1 VRVCEAGLAG
11 IVLAG
16 MGFLGIFE
24 AFYIKDILDR
34 IRIRGIAAAVD
45 F

>member
-1 VRVCEAGLAG
+1 VGIGL
-11 IVLAG
+11 VSLAG

-24 AFYIKDILDR
+24 AFHIEDILDR
-34 IRIRGIAAAVD
+34 LRIRGIAAAKL